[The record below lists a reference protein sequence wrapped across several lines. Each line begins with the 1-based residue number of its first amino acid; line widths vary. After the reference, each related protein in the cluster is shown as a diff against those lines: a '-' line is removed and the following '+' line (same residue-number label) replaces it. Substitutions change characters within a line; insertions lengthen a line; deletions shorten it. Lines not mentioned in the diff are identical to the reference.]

1 MATKMFA
8 LFALLAL
15 CASTITATYI
25 PGYFPPT
32 MALGAMNPCMQYC
45 AMQQPF
51 TTGSFTSPVLMMLQQ
66 PFTTGSF
73 TSPALMMLQQP
84 FASPFQRYLT
94 PMTVQSMTTQ
104 AQCNCGAVSQ
114 ITHQQQ
120 LLFAFNP
127 MAVAMLPFFF
137 QQPFVGVP
145 F

>member
-1 MATKMFA
+1 MAAKMFA

-15 CASTITATYI
+15 CASTIAATYI

-32 MALGAMNPCMQYC
+32 MASGAMNPCMQYC

-51 TTGSFTSPVLMMLQQ
+51 TMGSFTSPSL
-66 PFTTGSF
+66 
-73 TSPALMMLQQP
+73 MLQQP
-84 FASPFQRYLT
+84 FASPFQQYLT
-94 PMTVQSMTTQ
+94 PVTAQHMATQ
-104 AQCNCGAVSQ
+104 TQCNCGAVSQ

-120 LLFAFNP
+120 LPFALNP
-127 MAVAMLPFFF
+127 MAAAMSPFLF

>member
-45 AMQQPF
+45 AMQQP
-51 TTGSFTSPVLMMLQQ
+51 V
-66 PFTTGSF
+66 TTGSF

-84 FASPFQRYLT
+84 FASPFQQYFT
-94 PMTVQSMTTQ
+94 PMMVQSMTMQ

-120 LLFAFNP
+120 LPFTFNP
-127 MAVAMLPFFF
+127 MAVAMSPFFF

>member
-1 MATKMFA
+1 MAAKMFA

-32 MALGAMNPCMQYC
+32 MASGAMNPCMQYC

-51 TTGSFTSPVLMMLQQ
+51 TMGSFTSPSL
-66 PFTTGSF
+66 
-73 TSPALMMLQQP
+73 MLQQP
-84 FASPFQRYLT
+84 FASPFQQYLT
-94 PMTVQSMTTQ
+94 PVTAQRMATQ
-104 AQCNCGAVSQ
+104 TQCNCGAISQ

-120 LLFAFNP
+120 LPFALNP
-127 MAVAMLPFFF
+127 MAAAMSPFLF